1 MNTRTPLLRAG
12 TALTALALLLAGCSS
27 AAESES
33 GAATSD
39 AGAQSESAADGP
51 TIAVSARTTDSDFY
65 TLWLSGVKSEADKL
79 GATLDIYDANGDDS
93 QQILDLQSARATS
106 PDAILVDHG
115 LEGITPAAVEALDAG
130 IPIVSFDSV
139 IDDDRVIKVSQS
151 DHDLA
156 DLAGNK
162 LAEDAGGE
170 ADVIYV
176 YVAGFAPL
184 DLRNEK
190 WTEIKEQNPGINEVA
205 QIGVV
210 NESTVIQV
218 AEQAKAA
225 LQENPDVTAIFAP
238 FDDFAKGSSQAVREL
253 GLEDTVKVYG
263 ADISDA
269 DIAVLTEDGSPW
281 VATATTDPSNVGAVS
296 LRTAYLAATGDIPEE
311 DVLIPPALI
320 TAEDLRAEGITT
332 VSELVDAFPE
342 LRTDDISAVA
352 Q

>member
-1 MNTRTPLLRAG
+1 MNARTSFLRAG
-12 TALTALALLLAGCSS
+12 TALSALALLLAGCSS
-27 AAESES
+27 ASGSAESSES
-33 GAATSD
+33 GD
-39 AGAQSESAADGP
+39 QSGAADGP

-65 TLWLSGVKSEADKL
+65 TLWLSGVKSEAEKL
-79 GATLDIYDANGDDS
+79 GATLTIYDANGDDS

-130 IPIVSFDSV
+130 IPLVSFDSV
-139 IDDDRVIKVSQS
+139 IDDDRVITVSQS

-162 LAEDAGGE
+162 LVDDAGGT

-210 NESTVIQV
+210 NESTVVQV
-218 AEQAKAA
+218 AEQAKAS
-225 LQENPDVTAIFAP
+225 LQENPSVTAIFAP
-238 FDDFAKGSSQAVREL
+238 FDDFAKGASQAVREL

-269 DIAVLTEDGSPW
+269 DIAVLTEDDSPW

-296 LRTAYLAATGDIPEE
+296 LRTAYLAATGDAPED
-311 DVLIPPALI
+311 DVLIPPALV
-320 TAEDLRAEGITT
+320 TGEELRDQGITT
-332 VSELVDAFPE
+332 VSELVDAFPD
-342 LRTDDISAVA
+342 LRTDDISAVTK
-352 Q
+352 